1 MPKSLLLIKIDVS
14 ALAPPEPMTVILT
27 HLAKLTV
34 QECLLIKHRRQ
45 PFPLYEQLKQA
56 GFSYHCIVHKQDD
69 ISLYIFHQ
77 AAQAV
82 FDEWL
87 MTSDFAII
95 SPISDLIK
103 GNH

>member
-1 MPKSLLLIKIDVS
+1 MTESLLLIKIDVS
-14 ALAPPEPMTVILT
+14 GLAPPEPMTVILT

-34 QECLLIKHRRQ
+34 QECLLIKHRRE
-45 PFPLYEQLKQA
+45 PFPLYEKLKQA

-77 AAQAV
+77 TAQSV

-87 MTSDFAII
+87 VTSDLAITD
-95 SPISDLIK
+95 PISDSIK
-103 GNH
+103 GKQ

>member
-1 MPKSLLLIKIDVS
+1 MPESLLLIKIDVS

-27 HLAKLTV
+27 YLAKLTV

-45 PFPLYEQLKQA
+45 PFPLYEKLEQA
-56 GFSYHCIVHKQDD
+56 GFSYHCIAHKQDD

-77 AAQAV
+77 AAQSE

-87 MTSDFAII
+87 ITSDSALTA
-95 SPISDLIK
+95 PISDPIK
-103 GNH
+103 GKY